1 MSALP
6 SLAPTAPDDKG
17 AVHGAIGDAMAL
29 AATYSDTAAQY
40 AAIRDVRGLA
50 YAIRSASAC
59 VLNAASLL
67 DELRPSQRQ
76 GGRAS

>member
-6 SLAPTAPDDKG
+6 SITPTAPDDKG
-17 AVHGAIGDAMAL
+17 AVHDAIGEAMGL
-29 AATYSDTAAQY
+29 AATYADTAAQY

-59 VLNAASLL
+59 VLNAAGLL
-67 DELRPSQRQ
+67 EELRPSSNQ
-76 GGRAS
+76 GGRQA